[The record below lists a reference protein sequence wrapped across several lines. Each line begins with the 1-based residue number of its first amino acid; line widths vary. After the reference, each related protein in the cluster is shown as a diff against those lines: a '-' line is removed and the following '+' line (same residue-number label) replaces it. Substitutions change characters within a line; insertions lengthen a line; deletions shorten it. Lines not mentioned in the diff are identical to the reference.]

1 MQKYN
6 IKIFSA
12 AKKDLMDIVDYIN
25 TLSPQSAMH
34 QYDNIIEKIGS
45 LESMPERCPLLKDNL
60 LRIRGYRMLI
70 ADNYIV
76 FFIIAGNTVQIRRIL
91 YGERKYDWLL

>member
-12 AKKDLMDIVDYIN
+12 AKKDLTDIIDYIN
-25 TLSPQSAMH
+25 TLSPQSAIH

-91 YGERKYDWLL
+91 YGGRKYDWLL

>member
-12 AKKDLMDIVDYIN
+12 AKKDLMDIVD
-25 TLSPQSAMH
+25 
-34 QYDNIIEKIGS
+34 
-45 LESMPERCPLLKDNL
+45 
-60 LRIRGYRMLI
+60 
-70 ADNYIV
+70 NYMV

-91 YGERKYDWLL
+91 YSGRKYEWLL